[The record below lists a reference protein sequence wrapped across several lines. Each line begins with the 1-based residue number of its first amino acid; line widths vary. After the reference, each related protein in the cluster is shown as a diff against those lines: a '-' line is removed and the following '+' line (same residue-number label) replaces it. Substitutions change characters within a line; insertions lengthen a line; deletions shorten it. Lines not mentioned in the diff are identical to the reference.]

1 MKKKKPYIKPDLH
14 VIEMERPTFL
24 AASPESPGVSW
35 DTEGPDTPGHNGNEG
50 DADEGGSLSKK
61 HYKEYDLWGM

>member
-14 VIEMERPTFL
+14 VIEMERTTFL
-24 AASPESPGVSW
+24 AASPYSW
-35 DTEGPDTPGHNGNEG
+35 RVEAEGEGEYIPEHNVNEE
-50 DADEGGSLSKK
+50 DAEPVGTLSKK

>member
-1 MKKKKPYIKPDLH
+1 MKKKKEYIEPELY
-14 VIEMERPTFL
+14 VIKMEKSIFL
-24 AASPESPGVSW
+24 AASPVSW
-35 DTEGPDTPGHNGNEG
+35 DTEGKDTPGQNTDEN